1 MAWALGPKMAKAE
14 EDTAIGEIT
23 KFIAG
28 FKQHKPAPEIILLPE
43 LSVPQGFLPSLR
55 NMARNLCSIIIAGL
69 DYRHSGVSEVANEA
83 VIIIPDRW
91 RNKKISTHS
100 SVRHIGKTYCS
111 NQEGQFLSKHGYTF
125 HGDNSIWLFD
135 GGDIGR
141 FGVVICYDFL
151 DLERVAAYREQ
162 VQHLFVIAYNRDTR
176 SFEHAAEAMS
186 RMIFCNVVVCNAGF
200 YGGSLAVSP
209 FYNPQQR
216 TIYQH
221 CGPNLITSQVIS
233 LPVRELW
240 EHQHSFPIF
249 NSTAAAT
256 KPLFKG
262 LPAGYGSPATAV
274 VKTSST

>member
-1 MAWALGPKMAKAE
+1 MIQLDDAWVLVWVRVRRLRQE
-14 EDTAIGEIT
+14 E
-23 KFIAG
+23 
-28 FKQHKPAPEIILLPE
+28 
-43 LSVPQGFLPSLR
+43 FLPNLRKIARSLS
-55 NMARNLCSIIIAGL
+55 SIIIAGL
-69 DYRHSGVSEVANEA
+69 DYRHIKGSEVVNEA

-91 RNKKISTHS
+91 RNRKISSHT

-111 NQEGQFLSKHGYTF
+111 NQEGKFLSKNGYTF
-125 HGDNSIWLFD
+125 HGDASIWLFD

-176 SFEHAAEAMS
+176 SFVHAAEAMS
-186 RMIFCNVVVCNAGF
+186 RMIFCNVIGCNAGF

-216 TIYQH
+216 TIYEH

-240 EHQHSFPIF
+240 EHQHGSPTL
-249 NSTAAAT
+249 NGVAATT

-262 LPAGYGSPATAV
+262 LPAGYGSPATSI
-274 VKTSST
+274 VKMAPI